1 MGPIRMPDPVFLF
14 AGMIAQSEEIFSL
27 AQIELK
33 KSFGEVSYQSP
44 VYPWDRSGYYEE
56 EIGTDLKR
64 RFLFF
69 AEPILPDRL
78 ADIKIET
85 NRIEGLF
92 LNKTGR
98 NGKRTINI
106 DPGYMNMAK
115 VVLATTKDFSHRVY
129 LRDGIYAEVTLIYRD
144 DSYWPLPYTFPDFRS
159 ENYIGLFNSVRGELK
174 SSSKLSSGLHYSSI
188 PKPLSPKRKKI

>member
-27 AQIELK
+27 AQSELIM
-33 KSFGEVSYQSP
+33 SFGEVSHQSP
-44 VYPWDRSGYYEE
+44 IYPWDRSDYYEE
-56 EIGTDLKR
+56 EIGRDLKR

-69 AEPILPDRL
+69 AEPIMPDRL
-78 ADIKIET
+78 ADMKIET

-92 LNKTGR
+92 LNKTDR
-98 NGKRTINI
+98 IGKRTINI
-106 DPGYMNMAK
+106 DPGYLNMAK

-129 LRDGIYAEVTLIYRD
+129 LMDGIYAEVTLIYVGN
-144 DSYWPLPYTFPDFRS
+144 SYCPLPYTFPDFRS
-159 ENYIGLFNSVRGELK
+159 EDYIGLFNSVRGELK

-188 PKPLSPKRKKI
+188 PKPLSPKRK

>member
-14 AGMIAQSEEIFSL
+14 AGMIAQSKEIFNL
-27 AQIELK
+27 AQSELK

-56 EIGTDLKR
+56 EIGRDLKR

-69 AEPILPDRL
+69 AESVMPDRL

-85 NRIEGLF
+85 NRIERLF

-129 LRDGIYAEVTLIYRD
+129 LRDGIYAEVTLIYID

>member
-1 MGPIRMPDPVFLF
+1 MGSIRMPDPVFLF
-14 AGMIAQSEEIFSL
+14 TGMIAQCEEIFSL
-27 AQIELK
+27 AQSELK
-33 KSFGEVSYQSP
+33 MSFGEVFYQSP
-44 VYPWDRSGYYEE
+44 IYPWDHSDYYEE
-56 EIGTDLKR
+56 EIGRDLKR

-78 ADIKIET
+78 SDVKIGT

-115 VVLATTKDFSHRVY
+115 VVLATTKDFSHRIY
-129 LRDGIYAEVTLIYRD
+129 LKDGIYAEVTLIYRG
-144 DSYWPLPYTFPDFRS
+144 DSYCPLPYTFPDFRS
-159 ENYIGLFNSVRGELK
+159 EDYIGLFNSVREELK
-174 SSSKLSSGLHYSSI
+174 SSSKILSGFHYLSI
-188 PKPLSPKRKKI
+188 PKPLSPKRKTI

>member
-1 MGPIRMPDPVFLF
+1 MGPIRKPDPAFLF

-44 VYPWDRSGYYEE
+44 VYPWDRSDYYEE
-56 EIGTDLKR
+56 EIGRDLKR

-69 AEPILPDRL
+69 AEPIMPDRL

-85 NRIEGLF
+85 NRIEGLY
-92 LNKTGR
+92 LNKAYR
-98 NGKRTINI
+98 NGKRKINI

-115 VVLATTKDFSHRVY
+115 VVLATTKDFSHRIY
-129 LRDGIYAEVTLIYRD
+129 LRDGIYAEVTLIYVG
-144 DSYWPLPYTFPDFRS
+144 DSYCPLPYTFPDFRS
-159 ENYIGLFNSVRGELK
+159 EDYIGLFNSVRGELK
-174 SSSKLSSGLHYSSI
+174 SSSKIS
-188 PKPLSPKRKKI
+188 